1 MGQPHHGIYW
11 KGKDVLIEENQF
23 EAGEQ
28 PHGNA
33 ISVRSSGIIRKNII
47 LNSPKN
53 GIMYYSNHPGS
64 DSLLIENNFLAFN
77 TYGISCAKLGNL
89 DYHNENVIIRFI
101 TVLSAANYSV
111 YIAKDY
117 EATTSFSIYGNL
129 LVNATEEYFTTFYDV
144 SGIENNLAVAG
155 GIDFIDPTKG
165 DLHLMPG
172 SIAGDYCAGLAFFPL
187 TDIDGDMRLS
197 ETLNA
202 GADE

>member
-11 KGKDVLIEENQF
+11 KGKDVLIEENRF

-47 LNSPKN
+47 LT
-53 GIMYYSNHPGS
+53 
-64 DSLLIENNFLAFN
+64 FN
-77 TYGISCAKLGNL
+77 TYGISCATLGNL
-89 DYHNENVIIRFI
+89 DYHNENVIIRFN

-165 DLHLMPG
+165 DLRLMPG

-187 TDIDGDMRLS
+187 TDIDGGMRLS